1 MGEKNDGIIC
11 AIFSSHSCTEKRNEQ
26 TAIRS
31 SEHFSERRKDRA
43 KSTRP
48 PPPRKTKNKHIMS
61 NQTSKE
67 AKVAGPLQ
75 NLKNNPL
82 LKKGTIV
89 AVALIVLVGGYFAYK
104 QFVVK
109 PADEKAQTQLT
120 AGIELLNQAQQYDAQ
135 NAQVQAMPDS
145 MLIQALKSQGMISET
160 ATSDSVA
167 TLVKQFRNEQQA
179 QVNAIYNKALK
190 GEGKFPGFIKISQG
204 SGDAANMAN
213 YLAGV
218 AYYHMAQYKDAIKHL
233 EAFSP
238 KNDNGVSPMALYALA
253 NCYAC
258 DKQIDKAIETF
269 KKAADKAAN
278 ESLSPL
284 CLIEA
289 GKLLENTGKKAEA
302 NALYEQVKKE
312 YPQFGLNQQG
322 MMSSEIDKYI
332 ERTK

>member
-1 MGEKNDGIIC
+1 MPHFRVIHAPK
-11 AIFSSHSCTEKRNEQ
+11 KRNEQ
-26 TAIRS
+26 TAIRPS
-31 SEHFSERRKDRA
+31 IHFSKRKKDRA
-43 KSTRP
+43 KNTQP
-48 PPPRKTKNKHIMS
+48 PTPRKTKNKHIMS

-120 AGIELLNQAQQYDAQ
+120 AGNDLLNQIRQYDAQ

-179 QVNAIYNKALK
+179 QLNAICNKALK

-204 SGDAANMAN
+204 SGDAANIAN
-213 YLAGV
+213 YSAGIV
-218 AYYHMAQYKDAIKHL
+218 YYYMKQYKDAIKYL
-233 EAFSP
+233 EAFRP
-238 KNDNGVSPMALYALA
+238 KNDNEVSPMALYALA

-258 DKQIDKAIETF
+258 DKQIDKAIDTF